1 MGDIEK
7 AFLNVAVDPEDRDS
21 LRFLWVEDVRDSNLS
36 VVVYRFCRVVFG
48 LNASPFLLNGTIRH
62 HLATYAEVDPE
73 FVKRMIEGF
82 YVDDLVTGERTVDKT
97 FTLYKNARERMSK
110 GGFTLRKWKTNDP
123 GLREMISTCESNKT
137 TREVGRL
144 EDEETYAKS
153 KLEPQGGTKGEKVL
167 GLAWDCENDTLHFNF
182 QHIADKA
189 KGLEATKRNV
199 LSLLA
204 SLFDPLGMVSPV
216 TVGMKVLFQ
225 EICNSKFDWDEVL
238 TGEIKRK
245 WDKWVQDLAETKEIC
260 IDRCLYETGGG
271 DVTECYL
278 HGFGDAS
285 KKAYCAMVYF
295 VYRTKDGKAHVR
307 LVASKTRVAPL
318 KELSIPRLEL
328 MSARILAQ
336 LMHTVKNALQSQVK
350 LDGVRFWL
358 DSKTALSWIQNNGE
372 WKQFVRHTVRL
383 RVVPHFSAG
392 IVE

>member
-1 MGDIEK
+1 
-7 AFLNVAVDPEDRDS
+7 
-21 LRFLWVEDVRDSNLS
+21 
-36 VVVYRFCRVVFG
+36 
-48 LNASPFLLNGTIRH
+48 
-62 HLATYAEVDPE
+62 
-73 FVKRMIEGF
+73 
-82 YVDDLVTGERTVDKT
+82 
-97 FTLYKNARERMSK
+97 MSK

-260 IDRCLYETGGG
+260 INRCLYETGGG

-358 DSKTALSWIQNNGE
+358 DSKTALSWIQNKGE
-372 WKQFVRHTVRL
+372 WKQFVRHRVRL

-392 IVE
+392 IVELAKRQRA